1 MIPSAS
7 GSILLAS
14 GDAAGGAA
22 LSREVLV
29 AVALASL
36 LSGLV
41 GTVVVLR
48 RLVSLGGGIAHAAF
62 GGVGLAL
69 ATGFDPRLGA
79 AAVAVTAAAI
89 LAPLGR
95 DRIARQDAV
104 IGVLWS
110 IGMAVGML
118 LVSGATDDHA
128 VEELLFG
135 DLGSV
140 KRSDLVILGAL
151 VLIVAVTMAL
161 FRRELAATA
170 FDDEHARLRGLPVGG
185 LSFVLLLLVALSLVA
200 LLSLVGIVLAIALLA
215 IPPLVALR
223 LFRALPAI
231 VCAAISIAFLMAIAG
246 LALAQRFVLPAGPA
260 IILVG
265 GLLLLIAR
273 AVPRRAVR

>member
-1 MIPSAS
+1 MTPV
-7 GSILLAS
+7 LLFLA
-14 GDAAGGAA
+14 GDHGAGDLAFT
-22 LSREVLV
+22 RETLV

-79 AAVAVTAAAI
+79 AAVAVAAAAI

-140 KRSDLVILGAL
+140 RRSDLAILGAL
-151 VLIVAVTMAL
+151 VLAVAATIAL

-170 FDDEHARLRGLPVGG
+170 FDDEHARLRGLPVGW
-185 LSFVLLLLVALSLVA
+185 LSFALLLLVALSLVA

-223 LFRALPAI
+223 LLRALPAI
-231 VCAAISIAFLMAIAG
+231 VALAIAVAFLMSIAG
-246 LALAQRFVLPAGPA
+246 LALAERFALPAGPA

-265 GLLLLIAR
+265 GVLLLVAR
-273 AVPRRAVR
+273 AVPRRGVR